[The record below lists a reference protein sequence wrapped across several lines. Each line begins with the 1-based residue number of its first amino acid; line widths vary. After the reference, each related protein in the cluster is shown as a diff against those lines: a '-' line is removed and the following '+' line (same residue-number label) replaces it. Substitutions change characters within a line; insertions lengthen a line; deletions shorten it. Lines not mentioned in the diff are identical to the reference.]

1 MSDERSRKKLIQA
14 GYKEI
19 DIIVLSALD
28 WSIGVD
34 GWPL

>member
-1 MSDERSRKKLIQA
+1 MSDERSLKKLLQA

-28 WSIGVD
+28 WSVGVE
-34 GWPL
+34 G